1 MIHVGTAGWTIP
13 RDAAARFPPD
23 GSALE
28 RYAARFSAVEINERW
43 CMFDNTAS
51 SAATADALALAA
63 VLEA

>member
-13 RDAAARFPPD
+13 RDAAALFPPD
-23 GSALE
+23 RSAVE
-28 RYAARFSAVEINERW
+28 RYAAHFSAVEINERW